1 MFTTVS
7 SQLATTTLRRLIDHL
22 SSHGRNGDV
31 SEAINTALEFWL
43 DAQSQ
48 LPPGANPSCIRGYQ
62 WKSLFLPEG
71 TVLRSWS
78 YGEHNY
84 ARVEGDKIIHQG
96 EAVSPN
102 QFARAFARSTR
113 NARFDIWVRRPGEK
127 FFKMAALLRK
137 ELAQQ
142 PSPATLTVP
151 TANAVPPATAP
162 SIQPQA
168 EIYPGQT
175 APGRT
180 VPVHKSDFEPGWDLP
195 ERRKFRCRLEDVAF

>member
-31 SEAINTALEFWL
+31 SEAINSALEFWL
-43 DAQSQ
+43 DAQNQIPS
-48 LPPGANPSCIRGYQ
+48 GANPSCIRGYQ

-84 ARVEGDKIIHQG
+84 ARVEGDKIIHEG

-102 QFARAFARSTR
+102 QFARAYARSTR
-113 NARFDIWVRRPGEK
+113 NAWFDIWVRRPGEK
-127 FFKMAALLRK
+127 FFKMAGLLRK

-142 PSPATLTVP
+142 PPPATLTVP
-151 TANAVPPATAP
+151 
-162 SIQPQA
+162 SIPPQA
-168 EIYPGQT
+168 EIYPGQK
-175 APGRT
+175 ASGRS

-195 ERRKFRCRLEDVAF
+195 ERRKFHCRVEDIAF